1 MNSSNVEYSVVIPVY
16 NSENT
21 LVELT
26 ERIKNLFCRL
36 EKEYEIILVDDCSRD
51 SSWKV
56 MKKIRENDKNI
67 KIIHLLRNFGQ
78 HNAIVCGFNHATGKY
93 VITLDDDFQHPPEEI
108 PKLID
113 KINEGYFVVYGKYIE
128 KKHSKVENFLSKEF
142 QHLIHFILN
151 IPNDIYLSSFVIYE
165 SKVTKNICN
174 IKNSFPFLFALAV
187 ASSPMNKISNVLV
200 AHNERKVGKS
210 NYTIF
215 KYIKYSLNLIIN
227 YSSLPLEVMGII
239 GSIIS
244 FLSIIFGI
252 SIVIK
257 KLLDPTYGVMGWNS
271 LIVAVTFLNGTVLM
285 SVAIVGEYLKRILA
299 ESSYGQPYVI
309 DEMEF

>member
-151 IPNDIYLSSFVIYE
+151 IPNDIYLSSFVI
-165 SKVTKNICN
+165 
-174 IKNSFPFLFALAV
+174 
-187 ASSPMNKISNVLV
+187 
-200 AHNERKVGKS
+200 
-210 NYTIF
+210 
-215 KYIKYSLNLIIN
+215 
-227 YSSLPLEVMGII
+227 
-239 GSIIS
+239 
-244 FLSIIFGI
+244 
-252 SIVIK
+252 
-257 KLLDPTYGVMGWNS
+257 
-271 LIVAVTFLNGTVLM
+271 
-285 SVAIVGEYLKRILA
+285 
-299 ESSYGQPYVI
+299 
-309 DEMEF
+309 